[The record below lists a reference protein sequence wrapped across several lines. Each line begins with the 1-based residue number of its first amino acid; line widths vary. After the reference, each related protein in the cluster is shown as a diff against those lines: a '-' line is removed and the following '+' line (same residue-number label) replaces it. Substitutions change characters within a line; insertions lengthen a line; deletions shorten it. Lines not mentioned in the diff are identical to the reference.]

1 MSGNRQ
7 PDPAGVDLDA
17 VLEVRDL
24 RTYFVDP
31 DGDKERTAR
40 AVDGVSLRLRP
51 GETLGLV
58 GESGCGKSVTALSI
72 LQLLPVPPARIMPG
86 SSVRLGGTELVGASV
101 DQLRA
106 IRGGEVGMIFQEP
119 MTSLNPVLRVGDQV
133 AEAIRQHRTLD
144 RKAVRA
150 EVVSLLARVGIADP
164 ERRLRAHP
172 HQLSGGQRQRVMIA
186 MAIASRPSVLIADEP
201 TTALDVTIQAQ
212 ILELLASL
220 QDEFGMALL
229 FISHDL
235 AVVAQVADRV
245 AVMYGGQIVEEATST
260 ELFSR
265 PRHPYT
271 EGLLLA
277 VPDVEA
283 PRDRL
288 AVIPGRVPHASR
300 WPSGCRFEPRCPYRW
315 TRCETPP
322 DLSGDGGAAEAD
334 PAGGVV
340 EHAVRC
346 WLREEPGRRGTDG
359 FQPDP
364 GAGPAPGGTSGS
376 ISGESAS

>member
-1 MSGNRQ
+1 MLSTRGQPRFVRAEPVAGQKRPGPTDSGSQ
-7 PDPAGVDLDA
+7 A

-24 RTYFVDP
+24 RTYFVDE
-31 DGDKERTAR
+31 DHTSR
-40 AVDGVSLRLRP
+40 AVDGVTFELRP

-86 SSVRLGGTELVGASV
+86 SSIKLGGRELVGAPV
-101 DQLRA
+101 KQLRQV
-106 IRGGEVGMIFQEP
+106 RGGEVGMIFQEP
-119 MTSLNPVLRVGDQV
+119 MTSLNPVLRVGDQI
-133 AEAIRQHRTLD
+133 AEAIHEHRKPD
-144 RKAVRA
+144 RTALRA
-150 EVVSLLARVGIADP
+150 EVLSLLDRVGISDP
-164 ERRLRAHP
+164 ERRSRAHP

-212 ILELLASL
+212 ILDLLASL
-220 QDEFGMALL
+220 QAEFGMALL

-245 AVMYGGQIVEEATST
+245 AVMYGGQIVEEATGT
-260 ELFSR
+260 ELFTA

-288 AVIPGRVPHASR
+288 AVIPGRVPHPSR
-300 WPSGCRFEPRCPYRW
+300 WPAGCRFEPRCPYRW
-315 TRCETPP
+315 DRCATAPNL
-322 DLSGDGGAAEAD
+322 DRG
-334 PAGGVV
+334 
-340 EHAVRC
+340 VRC
-346 WLREEPGRRGTDG
+346 WLPEEPGRREA
-359 FQPDP
+359 
-364 GAGPAPGGTSGS
+364 AGYHAARETSTPPA
-376 ISGESAS
+376 GESSP